1 MWGISSWPV
10 GDSTKRSDH
19 VMFASQELG
28 ERMNTRFLAA
38 ARAAAAGAVL
48 LVLAGCAGQQ
58 AKRNAELDVALEAG
72 SYRDAALIAESR
84 MDLEPPAVEGDL
96 PEITYQPKQ
105 VIAHLEAGEAWR
117 LAGDTE
123 RAVQHFD
130 AAESALGDT
139 DENVGG
145 RAAGKVGAALVNET
159 LATYVP
165 SPAEAVLINYY
176 KALIFWGNGEADL
189 ARVELNRADDRTR
202 RAVERYTKEIEKAQ
216 GEAAKGKNPNQ
227 TYDNPEVAGNINSH
241 FPEMAQWAPYAEFVV
256 PPATYLQ
263 ALFLANSDV
272 PSDMEKAN
280 ELYQRLGGIVGEHQA
295 LTQDRG
301 SLEAGDICPEDDCI
315 WVMVERSRGPQLVER
330 KFSYPVFTGSS
341 LVQVQMALPALA
353 PRFDPVFQDC
363 LIKYEGIDQA
373 CDPFAS
379 MERVIQ
385 TEFQKRFPG
394 IVTRSVVS
402 AAAKAIAQDQVAQNA
417 GLFGGLLAAVITDSI
432 TTADVRM
439 WRSLPGDFTLNRL
452 RRNGSSELQ
461 LHVGSQ
467 QLQLVLDKPG
477 SQLVHVTA
485 LMPHLPPVV
494 TIVSI

>member
-1 MWGISSWPV
+1 
-10 GDSTKRSDH
+10 
-19 VMFASQELG
+19 
-28 ERMNTRFLAA
+28 
-38 ARAAAAGAVL
+38 
-48 LVLAGCAGQQ
+48 
-58 AKRNAELDVALEAG
+58 
-72 SYRDAALIAESR
+72 
-84 MDLEPPAVEGDL
+84 
-96 PEITYQPKQ
+96 
-105 VIAHLEAGEAWR
+105 
-117 LAGDTE
+117 
-123 RAVQHFD
+123 
-130 AAESALGDT
+130 
-139 DENVGG
+139 
-145 RAAGKVGAALVNET
+145 
-159 LATYVP
+159 
-165 SPAEAVLINYY
+165 
-176 KALIFWGNGEADL
+176 
-189 ARVELNRADDRTR
+189 
-202 RAVERYTKEIEKAQ
+202 
-216 GEAAKGKNPNQ
+216 
-227 TYDNPEVAGNINSH
+227 
-241 FPEMAQWAPYAEFVV
+241 
-256 PPATYLQ
+256 
-263 ALFLANSDV
+263 
-272 PSDMEKAN
+272 
-280 ELYQRLGGIVGEHQA
+280 
-295 LTQDRG
+295 
-301 SLEAGDICPEDDCI
+301 
-315 WVMVERSRGPQLVER
+315 MVERSRGPQLVER